1 MPDASNAGANKPG
14 GNVTGGTPAGPIRI
28 LLIDDH
34 RMARNGVRL
43 MLGCEPDL
51 AVTGEA
57 DTAASALVLI
67 RSASFDVALLDLG
80 LPDKNG
86 LDLLRQLHDTAPAM
100 AILVVSMYAEEIYAV
115 RALKLGAAGYL
126 TKNSSTDTLIAA
138 VRKAAAGGK
147 YVTPSLLQ
155 KLAGMLGNGAP
166 ALPHESLSDREL
178 EIFRM
183 IASGESLVAIAAA
196 LHLSPSTVTTHRA
209 RILEKM
215 GMKTNAELTR
225 YGLDHGMLG

>member
-1 MPDASNAGANKPG
+1 MDQA
-14 GNVTGGTPAGPIRI
+14 IRI

-34 RMARNGVRL
+34 TVARSGLRMMLAEAEGL
-43 MLGCEPDL
+43 MVG
-51 AVTGEA
+51 AEA
-57 DTAASALVLI
+57 GSAAEAQLLLRTASY
-67 RSASFDVALLDLG
+67 DVALLDIN

-86 LDLLRQLHDTAPAM
+86 LDMLKWLRERAPKM
-100 AILVVSMYAEEIYAV
+100 AVLVVSMYAEDIYAV

-126 TKNSSTDTLIAA
+126 TKHCAEAEMVAA

-155 KLAGMLGNGAP
+155 KLAGMLGSERGAVTHE
-166 ALPHESLSDREL
+166 ALTDREL

-183 IASGESLVAIAAA
+183 IASGDSLVSIAAA
-196 LHLSPSTVTTHRA
+196 LHLSPSTVTTYRA
-209 RILEKM
+209 RIMEKM
-215 GMKTNAELTR
+215 GMKSNAELTR

>member
-1 MPDASNAGANKPG
+1 MPH
-14 GNVTGGTPAGPIRI
+14 PIHI

-34 RMARNGVRL
+34 TVARSGLRM
-43 MLGCEPDL
+43 MLGSADGL
-51 AVTGEA
+51 RVDAEA
-57 DTAASALVLI
+57 GSAAEAQQLL
-67 RSASFDVALLDLG
+67 RGASFDVAMLDIN

-86 LDLLRQLHDTAPAM
+86 LDMLKWLREHAPKM
-100 AILVVSMYAEEIYAV
+100 AVLVVSMYAEDIYAV

-126 TKNSSTDTLIAA
+126 TKHCTEAEMVNA

-155 KLAGMLGNGAP
+155 KLAGMLGSEERAVTHE
-166 ALPHESLSDREL
+166 ALTDREL

-183 IASGESLVAIAAA
+183 IASGDSLVAIAAA
-196 LHLSPSTVTTHRA
+196 LHLSPSTVTTYRA
-209 RILEKM
+209 RILDKM
-215 GMKTNAELTR
+215 GMKSNAELTR

>member
-1 MPDASNAGANKPG
+1 MAHA
-14 GNVTGGTPAGPIRI
+14 IRI

-34 RMARNGVRL
+34 TVARSGMRM
-43 MLGCEPDL
+43 MLSGAEGL
-51 AVTGEA
+51 SVGAEAGSAVEA
-57 DTAASALVLI
+57 QQLLRTASY
-67 RSASFDVALLDLG
+67 DVALLDIN

-86 LDLLRQLHDTAPAM
+86 LDMLKWLREHVPKM
-100 AILVVSMYAEEIYAV
+100 AVLVVSMYAEDIYAV

-126 TKNSSTDTLIAA
+126 TKHCAEDEMVAA

-155 KLAGMLGNGAP
+155 KLAGMLGSEAGGVT
-166 ALPHESLSDREL
+166 HESLTDREL

-183 IASGESLVAIAAA
+183 IASGDSLVSIAAA
-196 LHLSPSTVTTHRA
+196 LHLSPSTVTTYRA

-215 GMKTNAELTR
+215 GMKCNAELTR

>member
-1 MPDASNAGANKPG
+1 MQH
-14 GNVTGGTPAGPIRI
+14 PIRI

-34 RMARNGVRL
+34 TVARSGLRM
-43 MLGCEPDL
+43 MLGSADGL
-51 AVTGEA
+51 RIDAEA
-57 DTAASALVLI
+57 GSAAEAQQLL
-67 RSASFDVALLDLG
+67 RGASYDVALLDIN

-86 LDLLRQLHDTAPAM
+86 LDMLKWLREHAPKM
-100 AILVVSMYAEEIYAV
+100 AVLVVSMYAEDIYAV

-126 TKNSSTDTLIAA
+126 TKHSAEAEIVSA

-155 KLAGMLGNGAP
+155 KLAGMLGSEERVVTHE
-166 ALPHESLSDREL
+166 ALTDREL

-183 IASGESLVAIAAA
+183 IASGDSLVAIAAA
-196 LHLSPSTVTTHRA
+196 LHLSPSTVTTYRA
-209 RILEKM
+209 RILDKM
-215 GMKTNAELTR
+215 GMKSNAELTR